1 MKVKCITTEQYLDL
15 AALGLPIWSSVG
27 SWEREQH
34 EEGLIKFLSHPPAQ
48 ERERERGCCRSN
60 ASYYGTFFT
69 LVEDDSDES

>member
-27 SWEREQH
+27 SWDWEQH

-48 ERERERGCCRSN
+48 ERERERVLSEQRLLLWNFLYSC
-60 ASYYGTFFT
+60 
-69 LVEDDSDES
+69 